1 MFGILFIQTV
11 ITTLIRT
18 LITGFLQDSNREFL
32 QDSNREF
39 LQDSNR
45 EFLQDSNREFDLTN
59 EKELAELRREVEIRM
74 MNSVR
79 NGRTVSQDVISMTVK
94 GNMMSSLWL

>member
-18 LITGFLQDSNREFL
+18 LITG
-32 QDSNREF
+32 
-39 LQDSNR
+39 
-45 EFLQDSNREFDLTN
+45 FLQDSNREFDLTN

>member
-1 MFGILFIQTV
+1 M
-11 ITTLIRT
+11 
-18 LITGFLQDSNREFL
+18 
-32 QDSNREF
+32 
-39 LQDSNR
+39 
-45 EFLQDSNREFDLTN
+45 QDSNREFDLTN

-94 GNMMSSLWL
+94 GNMMSSVCVK